1 MAVIGWSESSAVAT
15 VAVKKPN
22 LYETKIR
29 ELATIY
35 FSVIWVVQQS
45 PSVSEPTVDDA
56 SRERE
61 FINMETIFILFFVI
75 LESWHVENAYNK
87 NQVSPRNYLSI
98 RLDPYSFL
106 FRKKKFVRL
115 IRNELISV

>member
-1 MAVIGWSESSAVAT
+1 MAT

-61 FINMETIFILFFVI
+61 CINMETIFILFFVI

-87 NQVSPRNYLSI
+87 N
-98 RLDPYSFL
+98 
-106 FRKKKFVRL
+106 
-115 IRNELISV
+115 